1 MPKFMERG
9 NNFMGLNT
17 INILLKAD
25 ANKLKKP
32 TKTIEV
38 NRLSKQLGGKIEFK
52 LEAINAN
59 KYAEIQENSVDVDK
73 SGNVKVDMQKMQTF
87 TILDGVTEPS
97 LKSKELMEHFE
108 VLTPIDLINKLF
120 LPGEIT
126 TLFNEINKLNGFS
139 DDDEKVNTIK
149 N

>member
-25 ANKLKKP
+25 ADKLKKP